1 MLLLDYFQA
10 IQRFADYIEDHLDEE
25 LDINEAVSK
34 SHISKFHF
42 YRLFK
47 AIVGITVHEYIK
59 RRKLSKAA
67 EHLRNTNDD
76 ILMTAVKYG
85 FNSQEVF
92 TRNFKKLFHYPPAK
106 FRSMNDY
113 NWRSSRT
120 DKINVDA
127 LKLKIK
133 NISGKIEVNE
143 KIEIIKE
150 LKLVG
155 IERVTSDN
163 NSYTV
168 IEAMEYFIQEAERIP
183 NIVNETIYRVCYDL
197 DQSEEI
203 AQYKELIAV
212 EVADHSDLPLGMTA
226 KCIEYAKVV
235 TYIHEGRL
243 FTGEEEKIINTYQ
256 FLYSYRIPY
265 LKYELTNELLLERY
279 GADFK
284 GPYQENSKMEISFS
298 IR

>member
-1 MLLLDYFQA
+1 LLDYFQGT
-10 IQRFADYIEDHLDEE
+10 QRFIDYIEDHLDEE
-25 LDINEAVSK
+25 IDIDEAVSK
-34 SHISKFHF
+34 SYISKFHF

-76 ILMTAVKYG
+76 ILKTAVKYG

-92 TRNFKKLFHYPPAK
+92 TRNFKQLFHYPPGR

-113 NWRSSRT
+113 SWRSSRT
-120 DKINVDA
+120 NKINVDA
-127 LKLKIK
+127 IKLQIK
-133 NISGKIEVNE
+133 NVSGKIVVNE
-143 KIEIIKE
+143 KVEIIKD
-150 LKLVG
+150 LRLVG
-155 IERVTSDN
+155 IERVTNDN
-163 NSYTV
+163 NSFTV
-168 IEAMEYFIQEAERIP
+168 IEAMEHFIQEAERIP
-183 NIVNETIYRVCYDL
+183 NCVNETIYRVCYDI
-197 DQSEEI
+197 DQSAEI

-212 EVADHSDLPLGMTA
+212 EVANHSDLPLGMTA

-235 TYIHEGRL
+235 TYTHGGML
-243 FTGEEEKIINTYQ
+243 FAGEEEKIINTYQ

-265 LKYELTNELLLERY
+265 LEYELTNELLLERY

-284 GPYQENSKMEISFS
+284 GPHQKDSTMEISFS

>member
-1 MLLLDYFQA
+1 MDYFQT
-10 IQRFADYIEDHLDEE
+10 IQRFVDYMEDHLDEE
-25 LDINEAVSK
+25 IDMDEAMSK

-47 AIVGITVHEYIK
+47 AIVGITVYEYIK

-92 TRNFKKLFHYPPAK
+92 TRNFKKLFHYPPGK
-106 FRSMNDY
+106 FRSMNEL
-113 NWRSSRT
+113 NWQSSRT
-120 DKINVDA
+120 NKINVDA

-133 NISGKIEVNE
+133 NFSGKIVVNE
-143 KIEIIKE
+143 KVEIIKS
-150 LKLVG
+150 LRLVG
-155 IERVTSDN
+155 IERLTNDN
-163 NSYTV
+163 NSFTV
-168 IEAMEYFIQEAERIP
+168 IEAMEHFIREAERIP
-183 NIVNETIYRVCYDL
+183 NIVNETIYRVCYDI

-203 AQYKELIAV
+203 AQYRELIAV
-212 EVADHSDLPLGMTA
+212 AVTDHSDLPFGMTT
-226 KCIEYAKVV
+226 KCIESAKVV
-235 TYIHEGRL
+235 TYTHNGML
-243 FTGEEEKIINTYQ
+243 FTDKEEKIINTYQ

-284 GPYQENSKMEISFS
+284 GPYQEDSKMEISFS

>member
-1 MLLLDYFQA
+1 MDYFQA
-10 IQRFADYIEDHLDEE
+10 TQRFVDYIEDHLGE
-25 LDINEAVSK
+25 DIDMDEAVSK

-67 EHLRNTNDD
+67 EHLRKTNDD
-76 ILMTAVKYG
+76 VLMTAVKYG

-106 FRSMNDY
+106 FRSMNDD
-113 NWRSSRT
+113 NWRLSRT
-120 DKINVDA
+120 NKINVDA

-133 NISGKIEVNE
+133 NFSGKVVVHENV
-143 KIEIIKE
+143 EIIKD
-150 LKLVG
+150 LRLVG
-155 IERVTSDN
+155 IERVTNDN
-163 NSYTV
+163 NSFTV
-168 IEAMEYFIQEAERIP
+168 IEAMEHFIQEAERIP
-183 NIVNETIYRVCYDL
+183 NMVNETIYRVCYDM

-203 AQYKELIAV
+203 VQYKELIAV
-212 EVADHSDLPLGMTA
+212 EVTNHSNLPLGMTA
-226 KCIEYAKVV
+226 KYIAYTKVV
-235 TYIHEGRL
+235 TYTHEGRL
-243 FTGEEEKIINTYQ
+243 FAGEVEKIINTYQ

-265 LKYELTNELLLERY
+265 LAYELTNELLLERY

-284 GPYQENSKMEISFS
+284 GPYQEDSKMEISFS